1 MGAQSMG
8 QSMGKGSESF
18 AIQVI
23 SQAPPERVFALLAD
37 GANWAA
43 WAGPMVPA
51 SRWERKGTPPPGGVG
66 AVRALGRFPLV
77 DLEEILESDPPR
89 RHAYTITSGIP
100 VRDYLGVV
108 ELNLTAEGGTRIDW
122 SASFNPKIPGT
133 GRLLRAVS
141 QYIVTSIATHLA
153 DAALTRP

>member
-1 MGAQSMG
+1 MGSTSWG
-8 QSMGKGSESF
+8 RGREEF
-18 AIQVI
+18 AVRVV
-23 SQAPPERVFALLAD
+23 SPAPPERVFGLLAD
-37 GANWAA
+37 GAGWSK

-77 DLEEILESDPPR
+77 DLEEVVESDPPR
-89 RHAYTITSGIP
+89 RHAYTIIKGIP

-122 SASFNPKIPGT
+122 TASFEPTIPYT
-133 GRLLRAVS
+133 GPALRALS
-141 QYIVTSIATHLA
+141 RYIVTSIATHLA
-153 DAALTRP
+153 AAAARWVAF